1 MMSLVCNLHCLC
13 SALLPYLYLSVFT
26 IKSYK
31 VYKSHFKFP
40 HLTTWRWLE
49 CPSRR
54 WFRTVRGPV
63 TMSGWPG
70 WWQDLTAIFGRVAQ
84 PGASWRITGGWFQTW
99 LLFSIIY
106 VFFQRGSTTNQIM
119 FTEKHLKQI
128 SHHISSVPSKVASE
142 TLEVIPSTPD
152 HLTVGQARTSQ
163 LACRT
168 CTSCGPRLGEI
179 STVKIWPSNRLLYIY
194 ICMLYIYMYVCMYV
208 M

>member
-1 MMSLVCNLHCLC
+1 MPEPEV
-13 SALLPYLYLSVFT
+13 V
-26 IKSYK
+26 SYGQ
-31 VYKSHFKFP
+31 
-40 HLTTWRWLE
+40 R
-49 CPSRR
+49 PSDH
-54 WFRTVRGPV
+54 VRMTRLMTRFDRHIWAGGS
-63 TMSGWPG
+63 TRCIMAHH
-70 WWQDLTAIFGRVAQ
+70 WWVVSNMAFIFHN
-84 PGASWRITGGWFQTW
+84 IC
-99 LLFSIIY
+99 
-106 VFFQRGSTTNQIM
+106 FFQRGSTTNQIM

-194 ICMLYIYMYVCMYV
+194 MLYIYVCMYMIYIYICV
-208 M
+208 CVINK